1 MNLQAY
7 MQSLA
12 EGINGSFSEY
22 DESTSVVVVP
32 LQDGRYQSVKGTLE
46 TLDDGQTQVVCFSSY
61 VCSYHDNLNF
71 RNFLSENQKL
81 RYSKFSIDEE
91 FVQVEASVFIEF
103 LTEGNQDYLIKAIR
117 EIAVQAD
124 AWEHKLTGLD
134 VF

>member
-1 MNLQAY
+1 

-22 DESTSVVVVP
+22 DEHTSVVVVP
-32 LQDGRYQSVKGTLE
+32 LEDGRYQSVKGE
-46 TLDDGQTQVVCFSSY
+46 SQTLDDGHTQVVCFSSY
-61 VCSYHDNLNF
+61 VCSYHENLNF

-103 LTEGNQDYLIKAIR
+103 LTEDNQDYLISMIR
-117 EIAVQAD
+117 EIAEQAD
-124 AWEHKLTGLD
+124 VWEHKLTGLD

>member
-1 MNLQAY
+1 

-22 DESTSVVVVP
+22 DEHTSVVVVP
-32 LQDGRYQSVKGTLE
+32 LKDGRYQSVKGE
-46 TLDDGQTQVVCFSSY
+46 SQTLDDGHTQVVCFSSY
-61 VCSYHDNLNF
+61 VCSYHENLNF

-103 LTEGNQDYLIKAIR
+103 LTADNQDFLISMIR
-117 EIAVQAD
+117 EIAEQAD
-124 AWEHKLTGLD
+124 VWEHKLTGLD

>member
-1 MNLQAY
+1 

-22 DESTSVVVVP
+22 DEHTSVVVVP
-32 LQDGRYQSVKGTLE
+32 LADGRYQSVKGE
-46 TLDDGQTQVVCFSSY
+46 SQTLDDGHTQVVCFSSY
-61 VCSYHDNLNF
+61 VCSYHENLNF

-103 LTEGNQDYLIKAIR
+103 LTEDNQDFLICMIR
-117 EIAVQAD
+117 EIAEQAD
-124 AWEHKLTGLD
+124 VWEHKLTGLD

>member
-1 MNLQAY
+1 

-22 DESTSVVVVP
+22 DEHTSVVVVP
-32 LQDGRYQSVKGTLE
+32 LQDGRYQSVKGESQTLK
-46 TLDDGQTQVVCFSSY
+46 DGHTQVVCFSSY
-61 VCSYHDNLNF
+61 VCSYHENLNF

-91 FVQVEASVFIEF
+91 FVQVEASVFTEF
-103 LTEGNQDYLIKAIR
+103 LTQDNQDYLICMIR
-117 EIAVQAD
+117 EIAEQAD
-124 AWEHKLTGLD
+124 AWEQKLTGLD

>member
-22 DESTSVVVVP
+22 DEHTSVVVVP

-46 TLDDGQTQVVCFSSY
+46 TLEDGHTQVFCFSSY

-91 FVQVEASVFIEF
+91 FVQVEASVFVEF
-103 LTEGNQDYLIKAIR
+103 LTEANQEYLIRAIR
-117 EIAVQAD
+117 EIAEQAD
-124 AWEHKLTGLD
+124 AWEQKLTGLD

>member
-22 DESTSVVVVP
+22 DEHTSVVVVP
-32 LQDGRYQSVKGTLE
+32 LADGRYQSVKGE
-46 TLDDGQTQVVCFSSY
+46 SQTLDDGHTQVVCFSSY
-61 VCSYHDNLNF
+61 VCSYHENLNF

-103 LTEGNQDYLIKAIR
+103 LTEDNQDYLISMIR
-117 EIAVQAD
+117 EIAEQAD
-124 AWEHKLTGLD
+124 VWEHKLTGLD

>member
-1 MNLQAY
+1 MDLQAY

-22 DESTSVVVVP
+22 DEHTSVVVVP
-32 LQDGRYQSVKGTLE
+32 LEDGRYQSVKGELQ
-46 TLDDGQTQVVCFSSY
+46 TLDDGRTQVVCFSSY
-61 VCSYHDNLNF
+61 VCSYHENLNF

-81 RYSKFSIDEE
+81 RYSKFSIHEE

-103 LTEGNQDYLIKAIR
+103 MTVDNQDYLMNAIR
-117 EIAVQAD
+117 EIAEQAD

>member
-22 DESTSVVVVP
+22 DEHTSVVVVP
-32 LQDGRYQSVKGTLE
+32 LADGRYQSVKGELQ
-46 TLDDGQTQVVCFSSY
+46 TLDDGHTQVVCFSSY
-61 VCSYHDNLNF
+61 VCSYHENLNF

-103 LTEGNQDYLIKAIR
+103 LTEDNQDYLISMIR
-117 EIAVQAD
+117 EIAEQAD
-124 AWEHKLTGLD
+124 VWEHKLTGLD

>member
-1 MNLQAY
+1 

-22 DESTSVVVVP
+22 DEHTSVVVVP
-32 LQDGRYQSVKGTLE
+32 LEDGRYQSVKGELKTLE
-46 TLDDGQTQVVCFSSY
+46 DGNTQVVCFSSY
-61 VCSYHDNLNF
+61 VCSYHDKLNF

-81 RYSKFSIDEE
+81 HYSKFSINEE

-103 LTEGNQDYLIKAIR
+103 LTGDNQDYLVRMIR
-117 EIAVQAD
+117 EIAQQAD
-124 AWEHKLTGLD
+124 VWEHKLTGLD

>member
-1 MNLQAY
+1 

-22 DESTSVVVVP
+22 DEHTSVVVVP
-32 LQDGRYQSVKGTLE
+32 LEDGRYQSVKGE
-46 TLDDGQTQVVCFSSY
+46 SQTLDDGHTQVVCFSSY
-61 VCSYHDNLNF
+61 VCSYHENLNF

-103 LTEGNQDYLIKAIR
+103 LTEDNQDFLICMIR
-117 EIAVQAD
+117 EIAEQAD
-124 AWEHKLTGLD
+124 VWEHKLTGLD